1 MKPGMLE
8 ARGRVVE
15 VRDGTAEVRLAVASS
30 CHGCRAQG
38 VCSSGSEQSV
48 RIAAADD
55 GLAVGDVV
63 SLALGEAQFSLGVA
77 IGYLLPAL
85 TLLLGAVLLS
95 FAGDT
100 AAAFGAAV
108 GLAVG
113 ILLVRLLSRR
123 LLADRLRPVATITCQ
138 PQSLPGEPP

>member
-38 VCSSGSEQSV
+38 VCSSGREQSV
-48 RIAAADD
+48 RIAAAD
-55 GLAVGDVV
+55 GVAVGDVV

-100 AAAFGAAV
+100 AAALGAAV

-123 LLADRLRPVATITCQ
+123 LLADRLRPAATITCQ
-138 PQSLPGEPP
+138 PQSLPGEHP

>member
-1 MKPGMLE
+1 MMPGMLE

-38 VCSSGSEQSV
+38 VCGSGREQSV
-48 RIAAADD
+48 RIAAAG

-63 SLALGEAQFSLGVA
+63 SLALGKAQFSLGIA
-77 IGYLLPAL
+77 IGYLMPAL
-85 TLLLGAVLLS
+85 TLLLGAALLS

-100 AAAFGAAV
+100 PAALGAAV

-123 LLADRLRPVATITCQ
+123 LLADRLRPAATITCQ
-138 PQSLPGEPP
+138 PQSLPGEHP

>member
-1 MKPGMLE
+1 MMPGMLE

-38 VCSSGSEQSV
+38 VCGSGREQSV
-48 RIAAADD
+48 RIAAAG

-77 IGYLLPAL
+77 IGYLMPAL
-85 TLLLGAVLLS
+85 TLLLGAALLS

-100 AAAFGAAV
+100 AAALGAAV

-138 PQSLPGEPP
+138 PQSLPGEHP

>member
-1 MKPGMLE
+1 MMPGRLE

-15 VRDGTAEVRLAVASS
+15 VRDGMAEVRLAVASS

-38 VCSSGSEQSV
+38 VCSSGREQSV
-48 RIAAADD
+48 CIAAAD

-77 IGYLLPAL
+77 IGYLMPAL

-100 AAAFGAAV
+100 AAALGAVA

-123 LLADRLRPVATITCQ
+123 LLADRLRPVATINCQ
-138 PQSLPGEPP
+138 PQSLPGEHP